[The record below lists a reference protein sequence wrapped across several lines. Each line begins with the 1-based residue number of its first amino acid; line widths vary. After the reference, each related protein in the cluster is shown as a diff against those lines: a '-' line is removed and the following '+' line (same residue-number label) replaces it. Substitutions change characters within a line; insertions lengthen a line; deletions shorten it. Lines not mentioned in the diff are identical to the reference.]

1 MTAKEYLSQAY
12 MIDRRININLKKLEQ
27 MRMALYGKGV
37 CYESDGSKKEHNGN
51 GTESAILKVMEY
63 SEDISAQ
70 TDKLITTRI
79 EIDKAIKAVTDDTQR
94 EVLERRYLLYEKWER
109 IAVDMAIDL
118 RWVYRIHKKALFQ
131 IIPPLKATIEV

>member
-1 MTAKEYLSQAY
+1 MTAKEYLTQAY

-27 MRMALYGKGV
+27 MRMSLYGKGV
-37 CYESDGSKKEHNGN
+37 CYESDGSKKQHNGN
-51 GTESAILKVMEY
+51 GTEAAILNVMEY

-79 EIDKAIKAVTDDTQR
+79 EIDKAIKAVADDTQR

-109 IAVDMAIDL
+109 IAVDMDITFQWAHIL
-118 RWVYRIHKKALFQ
+118 HKRGLSK
-131 IIPPLKATIEV
+131 INVISVDCN